1 MLYVDTVI
9 LILQMRKWIIIC
21 LYLSKSKARLG
32 PRKFFFRV
40 HDAHD
45 VSFRV
50 HMLFQTHNVSKI
62 VLATGLAQ
70 DAIVQDIKTNLSQ
83 DLTKD
88 IDALQKTSS

>member
-1 MLYVDTVI
+1 
-9 LILQMRKWIIIC
+9 
-21 LYLSKSKARLG
+21 
-32 PRKFFFRV
+32 
-40 HDAHD
+40 
-45 VSFRV
+45 
-50 HMLFQTHNVSKI
+50 MLFQTRNVSKI